1 MTTEMYNPPHPGLV
15 LREYL
20 ADISVTEAARKL
32 HVSRATLSGILNGN
46 KGISPE
52 MSLRLA
58 KALGTHDSFWHDMQS
73 NYDLWQAR
81 RKKLPAIEPFFQA
94 A

>member
-1 MTTEMYNPPHPGLV
+1 MPTEMFNPPHPGLV

-20 ADISVTEAARKL
+20 QGLSVTDAARKL
-32 HVSRATLSGILNGN
+32 HVSRATLSGILNGS
-46 KGISPE
+46 KGVSPE

-58 KALGTHDSFWHDMQS
+58 LLLGTHDSFWHDMQS
-73 NYDLWQAR
+73 NHDLAKAKK
-81 RKKLPAIEPFFQA
+81 KKLPPIKPIRRA